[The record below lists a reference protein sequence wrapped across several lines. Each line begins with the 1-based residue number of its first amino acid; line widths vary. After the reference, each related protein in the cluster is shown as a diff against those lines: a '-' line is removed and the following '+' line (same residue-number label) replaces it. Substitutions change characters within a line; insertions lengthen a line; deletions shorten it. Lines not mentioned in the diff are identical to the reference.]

1 MSIRS
6 LVIGGLTLLLFLG
19 LSPGLVLAQDAA
31 QAEPQISCGD
41 CHDQAKAFR
50 SNPHAR
56 GQVKG
61 GQVPNDV
68 CSTCHGDGTAHIE
81 AGGDPTK
88 IEVPRGVAGANN
100 TCLMCH
106 DASTDRRSHR
116 TGMHANSAAVNCFSC
131 HKVHS
136 NEVKL
141 LAAPQNTV
149 CSSCHGTQVAEFRNK
164 PHTHRLGRGGMEC
177 SSCHEPH
184 GRPGRESIRTTA
196 AGEPACASC
205 HSDKRGPFV
214 FNHGG
219 MAAGS
224 GTSGSDCT
232 NCHEAHGSTNPAQL
246 KRATIWQLCLECHSP
261 IEGNTL
267 GSQPPSFHN
276 LSNPRYRNCTTCHVA
291 IHGSNRSPQLLK

>member
-6 LVIGGLTLLLFLG
+6 LVIGGLALLLFLG
-19 LSPGLVLAQDAA
+19 LSPGAAFAQDAA
-31 QAEPQISCGD
+31 AAEPQMSCGD
-41 CHDQAKAFR
+41 CHDQAKAFTA
-50 SNPHAR
+50 NPHAR
-56 GQVKG
+56 GQVKD

-68 CSTCHGDGTAHIE
+68 CTTCHGDGAAHME
-81 AGGDPTK
+81 GGGDKTK
-88 IEVPRGVAGANN
+88 IEVPRGVTGANN

-106 DASTDRRSHR
+106 DVSNDRRSHH

-131 HKVHS
+131 HRIHS
-136 NEVKL
+136 KEPNL
-141 LAAPQNTV
+141 LAQRQVAV
-149 CSSCHGTQVAEFRNK
+149 CSNCHGTQAAEFRNK
-164 PHTHRLGRGGMEC
+164 PHTHRLGRGAMEC

-196 AGEPACASC
+196 AGEMACAGC

-219 MAAGS
+219 MAAG
-224 GTSGSDCT
+224 GSNATDCT
-232 NCHEAHGSTNPAQL
+232 TCHEPHGSSNPAQL

-276 LSNPRYRNCTTCHVA
+276 LSSPRFRNCTTCHVA